1 VSYSTQENFEFMAKA
16 AHFDMSEGLVD
27 RVVLQTD
34 DVEPGQISVKPR
46 VRRQTGEVNGVPK
59 YESDALPRPEDLP
72 ENLAEVAEKVAND
85 PKEVPVVAT
94 VTVLD
99 RSDEPEMNGDDKVY
113 FISQGNVD
121 SVQLKV
127 VEETQGENEQ
137 QVIMDK

>member
-1 VSYSTQENFEFMAKA
+1 MAKA
-16 AHFDMSEGLVD
+16 AHFDMSEDLVD
-27 RVVLQTD
+27 RVVLETD
-34 DVEPGQISVKPR
+34 DVERGQISVKPR

-72 ENLAEVAEKVAND
+72 ENLAEVAEKAAND

-99 RSDEPEMNGDDKVY
+99 RSDEPEMDGDDKVY

-121 SVQLKV
+121 SIQLKV
-127 VEETQGENEQ
+127 MEETKGEEQ